1 MKTYPRLL
9 TKLFA
14 EPLMLHAP
22 ARQGFEAFLLQRME
36 AGVEPPPIHKTAQDA
51 KSWRMNRT
59 LERRGNLA
67 IVHICGA
74 IDKHISEL
82 EMECFGGCDLA
93 DVDNALSVIKADSS
107 LEQVLLHMDTPGGS
121 VTGVHE
127 TAQRI
132 AALRADKEVHAFT
145 ETMCCSAGEYLASQA
160 EHRVSTH
167 SSTNGSIGVYLAVV
181 DRSRQLESQG
191 VKVDLIRGGSLKAIG
206 ASFKSLTDEE
216 RAFLQ
221 ASVDRTHANFKAA
234 IRSLRPNVS
243 DDSMQGQWFDG
254 DEAKERGIV
263 DEVTNDTLNEYAARL
278 TR

>member
-22 ARQGFEAFLLQRME
+22 ARQGFEAYLLQRME
-36 AGVEPPPIHKTAQDA
+36 SGGDIPASQRTAEESKA
-51 KSWRMNRT
+51 WRMKRT

-93 DVDNALSVIKADSS
+93 DVDDALASIAADPTIG
-107 LEQVLLHMDTPGGS
+107 QVLLHMDTPGGS
-121 VTGVHE
+121 VTGVPE
-127 TAQRI
+127 TAQRVFN
-132 AALRADKEVHAFT
+132 LRATKEVHAFT
-145 ETMCCSAGEYLASQA
+145 EGMCCSAGEYIASQA
-160 EHRVSTH
+160 DHRVSTH
-167 SSTNGSIGVYLAVV
+167 SSTNGSIGVYMAIL
-181 DRSRQLESQG
+181 DRSRQLEAQG
-191 VKVDLIRGGSLKAIG
+191 VKVELIRGGALKAIG
-206 ASFKSLTDEE
+206 ASFKSMTEEE

-234 IRSLRPNVS
+234 IRRLRPNVS

-278 TR
+278 MR